1 MGSRRCSAR
10 SAAIEDD
17 VFADLSLAYKT
28 PLRISVLVV
37 ITAVLVTAALVA
49 SERDELRR
57 DLIGHSENVARV
69 LTKTLVEPMAH
80 DDAWRAFEI
89 INTPFRAAPGE
100 KTAQSAEIVLVLDAK
115 HRVYV
120 STRPPDYPMLSDPAR
135 IDPEYATLQQ
145 AVADLGT
152 AEPTAMVAQKSNK
165 LYMVAPIVADGV
177 RLGTLV
183 MGYPGS
189 VFAQRFMGLVQRT
202 GIVTAAVLAVLLPA
216 GWYFGRRIARPLVDL
231 AGAMGKV
238 GPQLPEDLH
247 YVPSPKGR
255 DEIGRL
261 GLEFQRMLSE
271 LRDKAALEKQMV
283 ASDRLAAIGRLTAG
297 IAHEI
302 NNPLGGML
310 NAINTF
316 KRHGPADPMTARTLS
331 LVERGLLQ
339 IKETVAALLVEAK
352 VESHA
357 LTRQDIE
364 DTHTLVLPD
373 AQAKDAQFVWANAI
387 HGPLPLPS
395 TLTRQ
400 ILINLLLNAVQAIER
415 GGTVKCCTTM
425 AEDALQ
431 IVVSND
437 GEHIPS
443 DKLAYLF
450 EPFSPL
456 SQDGHGLGL
465 WVTYQI
471 VQQLG
476 GGIEV
481 RSEPNATSF
490 SVLLPLKK
498 AHEAIARAD
507 AVPG

>member
-1 MGSRRCSAR
+1 MLR
-10 SAAIEDD
+10 
-17 VFADLSLAYKT
+17 DLSLAYKT

-49 SERDELRR
+49 RERDELRR
-57 DLIGHSENVARV
+57 DLVGHSENVARV
-69 LTKTLVEPMAH
+69 LTKTLIEPMVH

-89 INTPFRAAPGE
+89 INTPFHPAPGE
-100 KTAQSAEIVLVLDAK
+100 RASQAAEIVLVLDAK
-115 HRVYV
+115 QRVYV

-135 IDPEYATLQQ
+135 TDPEYATVQQ
-145 AVADLGT
+145 AVADLRT
-152 AEPTAMVAQKSNK
+152 AEPTAMMSPNSNK

-183 MGYPGS
+183 MGYPS
-189 VFAQRFMGLVQRT
+189 SIFQQRFVGLIQRA
-202 GIVTAAVLAVLLPA
+202 GFVTALVLVVLLPA
-216 GWYFGRRIARPLVDL
+216 GWYFGRRIAQPLVDL

-238 GPQLPEDLH
+238 GPHLPEDLQ
-247 YVPSPKGR
+247 YVPSHQGR

-271 LRDKAALEKQMV
+271 LRDKAALERQMI

-310 NAINTF
+310 NAISTF
-316 KRHGPADPMTARTLS
+316 KRHGPTDPMTARTLS

-352 VESHA
+352 VESHP
-357 LTRQDIE
+357 LTRQDVE
-364 DTHTLVLPD
+364 DTHTLILPD
-373 AQAKDAQFVWANAI
+373 AEAKDAQFIWTNELV
-387 HGPLPLPS
+387 GPLPLPS

-400 ILINLLLNAVQAIER
+400 ILINLLLNAVQAVER
-415 GGTVKCCTTM
+415 GGRVQCSTM
-425 AEDALQ
+425 LTDDALR
-431 IVVSND
+431 IEVSND
-437 GEHIPS
+437 GDHIPGE
-443 DKLAYLF
+443 KLPYLF
-450 EPFSPL
+450 EPFSLL
-456 SQDGHGLGL
+456 SRDGNGLGL

-476 GGIEV
+476 GAIDV
-481 RSEPNATSF
+481 RSEPNQTAFT
-490 SVLLPLKK
+490 VVLPLKK
-498 AHEAIARAD
+498 EHERKPHAD

>member
-1 MGSRRCSAR
+1 MLR
-10 SAAIEDD
+10 
-17 VFADLSLAYKT
+17 DLSLVYKT

-49 SERDELRR
+49 RERDELRR

-69 LTKTLVEPMAH
+69 LAKTLIEPMVH

-89 INTPFRAAPGE
+89 INTPFQSTPGDAASQ
-100 KTAQSAEIVLVLDAK
+100 AAEIVLVLDTK

-135 IDPEYATLQQ
+135 IDPEYATVQQ
-145 AVADLGT
+145 AVADLRT
-152 AEPTAMVAQKSNK
+152 AEPTAMLSPNSNK
-165 LYMVAPIVADGV
+165 LYMVAPITADGV

-183 MGYPGS
+183 MGYPS
-189 VFAQRFMGLVQRT
+189 SIFARRFLGLIQRAGVV
-202 GIVTAAVLAVLLPA
+202 IAVVLAVLLPA
-216 GWYFGRRIARPLVDL
+216 GWYFGRRIAQPLVDL
-231 AGAMGKV
+231 AGAMSKV
-238 GPQLPEDLH
+238 GPHLPDELQ
-247 YVPSPKGR
+247 YAPSYTGR

-271 LRDKAALEKQMV
+271 LRNKEALEKQMI

-316 KRHGPADPMTARTLS
+316 KRHGSADPLTAKTLS

-364 DTHTLVLPD
+364 DTRTLVLPD
-373 AQAKDAQFVWANAI
+373 AQAKEAQFVWHNEI
-387 HGPLPLPS
+387 PDLLPLPS

-400 ILINLLLNAVQAIER
+400 ILINLLLNAVQAIQR
-415 GGTVKCCTTM
+415 GGRVQCRTVL
-425 AEDALQ
+425 ADDALQ
-431 IVVSND
+431 IEVSND
-437 GEHIPS
+437 GDHIPS
-443 DKLAYLF
+443 EKLHYLF
-450 EPFSPL
+450 EPFSLL
-456 SQDGHGLGL
+456 SHDGHGLGL

-476 GGIEV
+476 GDIHV
-481 RSEPNATSF
+481 RSAPHETTF
-490 SVLLPLKK
+490 TVVLPLKK
-498 AHEAIARAD
+498 EHEPEPWAD

>member
-1 MGSRRCSAR
+1 MFR
-10 SAAIEDD
+10 
-17 VFADLSLAYKT
+17 DLSLAYKT

-49 SERDELRR
+49 RERDELRR

-69 LTKTLVEPMAH
+69 LTKTLIEPMVH
-80 DDAWRAFEI
+80 DDAWRTFEI
-89 INTPFRAAPGE
+89 INTPFQATLGDAPSQ
-100 KTAQSAEIVLVLDAK
+100 AAEIVLVLDTK
-115 HRVYV
+115 QRVYV

-135 IDPEYATLQQ
+135 TDPEYATVQQ
-145 AVADLGT
+145 AVAEMRT
-152 AEPTAMVAQKSNK
+152 VEPMAMMSPISNK
-165 LYMVAPIVADGV
+165 MYMVAPIVADGV

-183 MGYPGS
+183 MGYPS
-189 VFAQRFMGLVQRT
+189 SIFTQRFLGLIQRAGLV
-202 GIVTAAVLAVLLPA
+202 TAIVLAVLLPA
-216 GWYFGRRIARPLVDL
+216 GLYFGRRIAQPLVDL

-238 GPQLPEDLH
+238 GPHLPEDLQ
-247 YVPSPKGR
+247 YVPSHKGR

-271 LRDKAALEKQMV
+271 LRGKEALEKQMI

-316 KRHGPADPMTARTLS
+316 KRHGSADPLTTRTLS

-352 VESHA
+352 VESHP

-364 DTHTLVLPD
+364 DTRTLVLPD
-373 AQAKDAQFVWANAI
+373 AQAKDANFIWDNEIIGA
-387 HGPLPLPS
+387 LPLPS

-415 GGTVKCCTTM
+415 GGRVQCRM
-425 AEDALQ
+425 VLADDALQ
-431 IVVSND
+431 IEVSND
-437 GEHIPS
+437 GDHIPS
-443 DKLAYLF
+443 EKLHYLF
-450 EPFSPL
+450 EPFSLL
-456 SQDGHGLGL
+456 SHDGHGLGL

-471 VQQLG
+471 VQQMG
-476 GGIEV
+476 GDIHV
-481 RSEPNATSF
+481 RSEPHETAFT
-490 SVLLPLKK
+490 VVLPLKK
-498 AHEAIARAD
+498 EHEPEPCTD

>member
-1 MGSRRCSAR
+1 MLRN
-10 SAAIEDD
+10 
-17 VFADLSLAYKT
+17 LSLAVKT
-28 PLRISVLVV
+28 PLRISMLVI

-49 SERDELRR
+49 RERDELRR

-69 LTKTLVEPMAH
+69 LTRTLIEPMLH

-89 INTPFRAAPGE
+89 INTPFQATPLGATSQAAD
-100 KTAQSAEIVLVLDAK
+100 IVMVLDTK
-115 HRVYV
+115 HLIYV
-120 STRPPDYPMLSDPAR
+120 STRPPEYPMLSEPAR
-135 IDPEYATLQQ
+135 IDPEYATVQQ
-145 AVADLGT
+145 AVADLRT
-152 AEPTAMVAQKSNK
+152 TEPTAMLSLHSDK

-183 MGYPGS
+183 MGYSGS
-189 VFAQRFMGLVQRT
+189 IFVQRFLGLLLRAGLATV
-202 GIVTAAVLAVLLPA
+202 VVLAVLLPA
-216 GWYFGRRIARPLVDL
+216 GWYFGRRIAQPLVDL

-238 GPQLPEDLH
+238 GPHLPEGLE
-247 YVPSPKGR
+247 YVPSYKGR
-255 DEIGRL
+255 DEIGQL
-261 GLEFQRMLSE
+261 GLEFQRMLGE
-271 LRDKAALEKQMV
+271 LRDKEALEKQMI

-310 NAINTF
+310 NAISTF
-316 KRHGPADPMTARTLS
+316 KRHGTADPMTARMLS

-339 IKETVAALLVEAK
+339 IKETVGALLVEAR
-352 VESHA
+352 VESHP

-373 AQAKDAQFVWANAI
+373 AQAKDAQFVWENAI
-387 HGPLPLPS
+387 AGALPLPS

-400 ILINLLLNAVQAIER
+400 ILINLLLNAVQAIEH
-415 GGTVKCCTTM
+415 GGRVQCHTRI
-425 AEDALQ
+425 EDEALQ
-431 IVVSND
+431 IEVSND
-437 GEHIPS
+437 GKHIPS
-443 DKLAYLF
+443 EKLHYLF
-450 EPFSPL
+450 EPFSQL
-456 SQDGHGLGL
+456 SHNGHGLGL

-481 RSEPNATSF
+481 RSDPHLTSF
-490 SVLLPLKK
+490 TVLLPLKK
-498 AHEAIARAD
+498 EHEPITCTD

>member
-1 MGSRRCSAR
+1 MLR
-10 SAAIEDD
+10 
-17 VFADLSLAYKT
+17 DLSLAYKT
-28 PLRISVLVV
+28 PLRISALVV
-37 ITAVLVTAALVA
+37 LTATLVTAALVLR
-49 SERDELRR
+49 ERDELRL

-69 LTKTLVEPMAH
+69 LAKTLIEPMAH

-89 INTPFRAAPGE
+89 INTPFQATSGAVDSQ
-100 KTAQSAEIVLVLDAK
+100 AAEIVLVLDAQ

-135 IDPEYATLQQ
+135 VDPEYATVQQ
-145 AVADLGT
+145 AVANL
-152 AEPTAMVAQKSNK
+152 PTAQPAAMMAPKSNK

-189 VFAQRFMGLVQRT
+189 IFAQRFLGLVQRAGLVT
-202 GIVTAAVLAVLLPA
+202 GLVLAVLLPA
-216 GWYFGRRIARPLVDL
+216 GWYFGRRIAQPLVDL

-238 GPQLPEDLH
+238 GPHLPEDLE
-247 YVPSPKGR
+247 YVPSRTGG

-261 GLEFQRMLSE
+261 GPEFQRMLSE
-271 LRDKAALEKQMV
+271 LRDKAALEKQMIT
-283 ASDRLAAIGRLTAG
+283 SDRLAAIGRLTAG

-331 LVERGLLQ
+331 LVERGLVQ
-339 IKETVAALLVEAK
+339 IKETVGALLVEAK
-352 VESHA
+352 VESHP

-373 AQAKDAQFVWANAI
+373 AQAKDARFAWDNEIV
-387 HGPLPLPS
+387 GELPLPS

-415 GGTVKCCTTM
+415 GGRVQCRTVLT
-425 AEDALQ
+425 DNALQ
-431 IVVSND
+431 IEVSND
-437 GEHIPS
+437 GEHIPA

-450 EPFSPL
+450 EPFSLL
-456 SQDGHGLGL
+456 SRAGHGLGL

-476 GGIEV
+476 GEIHAS
-481 RSEPNATSF
+481 SEPDATIF
-490 SVLLPLKK
+490 TVILPLKK
-498 AHEAIARAD
+498 EHEPEFRPA

>member
-1 MGSRRCSAR
+1 MFR
-10 SAAIEDD
+10 
-17 VFADLSLAYKT
+17 DLSLAYKT
-28 PLRISVLVV
+28 PLRISLLVV
-37 ITAVLVTAALVA
+37 VTALLVTAALVA
-49 SERDELRR
+49 RERDELRR
-57 DLIGHSENVARV
+57 DLIGHSENIARV
-69 LTKTLVEPMAH
+69 LTKTLIEPMVH
-80 DDAWRAFEI
+80 DDAWRAYEI
-89 INTPFRAAPGE
+89 INTPFQASPGE
-100 KTAQSAEIVLVLDAK
+100 QAGQAAEIVLVLDAQ

-135 IDPEYATLQQ
+135 TDPEYAAVQQ
-145 AVADLGT
+145 AVAELR
-152 AEPTAMVAQKSNK
+152 ALEPVAMVSPKSNK

-183 MGYPGS
+183 MGYS
-189 VFAQRFMGLVQRT
+189 STIFVQRFLGLMQRA
-202 GIVTAAVLAVLLPA
+202 GWVVAVVLAVLLPA
-216 GWYFGRRIARPLVDL
+216 GWFFGRRIAQPLVDL

-238 GPQLPEDLH
+238 GPHLPEHLE
-247 YVPSPKGR
+247 YAPSYRGR

-271 LRDKAALEKQMV
+271 LRGKEALERQMI

-339 IKETVAALLVEAK
+339 IKETVGALLVEAK

-357 LTRQDIE
+357 LTRQDVE

-373 AQAKDAQFVWANAI
+373 AQAKDAQFIWGNGITGA
-387 HGPLPLPS
+387 LPLPS

-400 ILINLLLNAVQAIER
+400 ILINLLLNAVQAIQR
-415 GGTVKCCTTM
+415 GGRVQCRTEL
-425 AEDALQ
+425 ANGALQ
-431 IVVSND
+431 IEVSND
-437 GEHIPS
+437 GEYIPS
-443 DKLAYLF
+443 DKLHYLF
-450 EPFSPL
+450 EPFSLL
-456 SQDGHGLGL
+456 SREGSGLGL

-476 GGIEV
+476 GDIRV
-481 RSEPNATSF
+481 RSDPGETVF
-490 SVLLPLKK
+490 SVALPLKK
-498 AHEAIARAD
+498 QDEANAH

>member
-1 MGSRRCSAR
+1 MFR
-10 SAAIEDD
+10 
-17 VFADLSLAYKT
+17 DLSLAYKT
-28 PLRISVLVV
+28 PLRISALVV
-37 ITAVLVTAALVA
+37 ITAVLLTATLVVR
-49 SERDELRR
+49 ERDELRR

-69 LTKTLVEPMAH
+69 LAKTLIEPMAH

-89 INTPFRAAPGE
+89 INTPFQPTPGE
-100 KTAQSAEIVLVLDAK
+100 ADSQAAEIVLVLDAQ

-145 AVADLGT
+145 AVADLPT
-152 AEPTAMVAQKSNK
+152 AQPTAMLSPKSNK
-165 LYMVAPIVADGV
+165 LYMVAPIVADDV
-177 RLGTLV
+177 RIGTLV

-189 VFAQRFMGLVQRT
+189 IFTQRFLGLMQRAGLV
-202 GIVTAAVLAVLLPA
+202 TAFVLAVLLPA

-238 GPQLPEDLH
+238 GPQLPQDLE
-247 YVPSPKGR
+247 YVPSPTRG

-261 GLEFQRMLSE
+261 GREFQRMLSE
-271 LRDKAALEKQMV
+271 LRDKEALEKQMV

-310 NAINTF
+310 NAISTF
-316 KRHGPADPMTARTLS
+316 KRHGPTDPLTARTLS

-352 VESHA
+352 VESHP
-357 LTRQDIE
+357 LSRQDIE

-373 AQAKDAQFVWANAI
+373 AQAKDARFVWDNRIA
-387 HGPLPLPS
+387 GELPLPS

-400 ILINLLLNAVQAIER
+400 VLINLLLNAVQAIGR
-415 GGTVKCCTTM
+415 GGSMQCRTSLV
-425 AEDALQ
+425 DNALL
-431 IVVSND
+431 IEVSND
-437 GEHIPS
+437 GEHIPNE
-443 DKLAYLF
+443 KLDYLF
-450 EPFSPL
+450 EPFSLL
-456 SQDGHGLGL
+456 SRDGHGLGL

-476 GGIEV
+476 GEIRV
-481 RSEPNATSF
+481 TSKPDETTF
-490 SVLLPLKK
+490 SVVLPLERE
-498 AHEAIARAD
+498 HELDPSAD
-507 AVPG
+507 PVPG

>member
-1 MGSRRCSAR
+1 M
-10 SAAIEDD
+10 
-17 VFADLSLAYKT
+17 FADLSLAYKT

-37 ITAVLVTAALVA
+37 ITAVLVTGALVA
-49 SERDELRR
+49 RERDELRR

-69 LTKTLVEPMAH
+69 LTKTLIEPMAH

-89 INTPFRAAPGE
+89 INTPFRSTPGE
-100 KTAQSAEIVLVLDAK
+100 NSSQSAEIVLVLDAK
-115 HRVYV
+115 QRVYV
-120 STRPPDYPMLSDPAR
+120 STRPTEYPMLSDLAR
-135 IDPEYATLQQ
+135 IDAEYATVQQ
-145 AVADLGT
+145 AVADLRS
-152 AEPTAMVAQKSNK
+152 AEPTAVMAPSSNK

-189 VFAQRFMGLVQRT
+189 IFVQRFMGLIQRA
-202 GIVTAAVLAVLLPA
+202 GLVTAVVLAVLLPA
-216 GWYFGRRIARPLVDL
+216 GWYFGRRIAQPLVDL

-238 GPQLPEDLH
+238 GPHLPEDLN
-247 YVPSPKGR
+247 YAPIDAGR

-261 GLEFQRMLSE
+261 GREFQRMLGE
-271 LRDKAALEKQMV
+271 LRDKQALERQMI

-373 AQAKDAQFVWANAI
+373 AQAKQAQFLWVNEVIGELA
-387 HGPLPLPS
+387 LPS

-400 ILINLLLNAVQAIER
+400 ILINLLLNAVQAIEP
-415 GGTVKCCTTM
+415 GGRVQCR
-425 AEDALQ
+425 AELEDDALH
-431 IVVSND
+431 IEVAND

-443 DKLAYLF
+443 EKLHYLF
-450 EPFSPL
+450 EPFSLL
-456 SQDGHGLGL
+456 SRDGHGLGL

-476 GGIEV
+476 GEIRV
-481 RSEPNATSF
+481 TSEPQETTF
-490 SVLLPLKK
+490 TVILPLKK
-498 AHEAIARAD
+498 EDESEPCAD
-507 AVPG
+507 LVPG